1 MDKTLLYPLQFEP
14 IYQYRL
20 WGGRNLAEILTLPLP
35 GDDPVGEAWLLSDRD
50 DYQSKVVNGNLKG
63 WTIGQLMNKFPKQ
76 LMGKLS
82 GRFGKFPLLLKFL
95 DAQKM
100 LSVQVHPSDAYKDL
114 LPPGEAGKTEA
125 WVVLKA
131 ESESLIYAG
140 LKPGTTAKNLRE
152 SISKGKVEGLLSS
165 FTPKSGDAVF
175 IPAGTVHSL
184 GDGVVVFEVQ
194 QNSDVT
200 FRLFDWNHVD
210 EKTGQPRA
218 LQVDQALECINYSQG
233 VASPVT
239 PKELTTTPA
248 KREQL
253 FNAEHFEL
261 WRIGGQLPFT
271 IGAKDEP
278 RILVC
283 LEGNGELEYEGTLY
297 AVRKGDV
304 FLLPAVTGVCAFHPE
319 GTVNV
324 LEIAI
329 PNQILVK
336 KGNT

>member
-1 MDKTLLYPLQFEP
+1 MDQKKLYPLQFEP

-20 WGGRNLAEILTLPLP
+20 WGGRRLEEILTLPLP
-35 GDDPVGEAWLLSDRD
+35 VDGPIGEAWLLSDRD
-50 DYQSKVVNGNLKG
+50 DHQSKVVNGNLKD
-63 WTIGQLMNKFPKQ
+63 WTIGQLMNKFPEQ
-76 LMGKLS
+76 LMGNLAGQFS
-82 GRFGKFPLLLKFL
+82 KFPLLLKFL

-114 LPPGEAGKTEA
+114 LPPGETGKTEA

-131 ESESLIYAG
+131 GPESLIYDG
-140 LKPGTTAKNLRE
+140 LKSGTTAQNLRE
-152 SISKGKVEGLLSS
+152 SISKGTVEDHLSS
-165 FTPKSGDAVF
+165 ITPNEDDAFF

-184 GDGVVVFEVQ
+184 GGDVVVFEVQ

-210 EKTGQPRA
+210 SKTEKPRA

-233 VASPVT
+233 IASPIKA
-239 PKELTTTPA
+239 KEITTTPV

-261 WRIGGQLPFT
+261 WRNSGKLPFT
-271 IGAKDEP
+271 IGAKNEP

-283 LEGNGELEYEGTLY
+283 LEGNGRLENENILY
-297 AVRKGDV
+297 VVRKGDV
-304 FLLPAVTGVCAFHPE
+304 FILPAVTGVCTFRPE
-319 GTVNV
+319 GFVKV
-324 LEIAI
+324 LEIEI
-329 PNQILVK
+329 PH
-336 KGNT
+336 